1 MKPAGVIESCLYA
14 ADLEAAEIFYSKVL
28 QLEVIVREAGRHVFF
43 RCGESVVLV
52 FDPAHTSKELTT
64 IIGSSIP
71 LHGATGPGHIAF
83 RIEEK
88 DLEKWRAQLKD
99 AGVAIESDVSWPNG
113 GRSIYFRDPA
123 GNSIELTT
131 PKLWEIT

>member
-14 ADLEAAEIFYSKVL
+14 ADLEAAETFFSKVL

-43 RCGESVVLV
+43 RCGESVFLV

-64 IIGSSIP
+64 INGSSIP

>member
-14 ADLEAAEIFYSKVL
+14 TDLEAAERFFSKTL
-28 QLEVIVREAGRHVFF
+28 RLEVIAREAERHVFF

-52 FDPAHTSKELTT
+52 FNPAHTSKELTT
-64 IIGSSIP
+64 INGSSIP

-83 RIEEK
+83 RIEET
-88 DLEKWRAQLKD
+88 DLEKWRAQLAN
-99 AGVAIESDVSWPNG
+99 AGVAIESEVFWPNG

-123 GNSIELTT
+123 GNSIELVT
-131 PKLWEIT
+131 PKLWEMG

>member
-14 ADLEAAEIFYSKVL
+14 PDLEAAETFFSKVL

-43 RCGESVVLV
+43 RCGESVFLV

-64 IIGSSIP
+64 SNGSSIP
-71 LHGATGPGHIAF
+71 LHGASGPGHIAF

>member
-43 RCGESVVLV
+43 RCGESVFLV
-52 FDPAHTSKELTT
+52 FDPAQTANELTT
-64 IIGSSIP
+64 ISGSSIP

-88 DLEKWRAQLKD
+88 DLEKWRGQLQD